1 MKIFT
6 SFFVFMYTYIYTYL
20 QTHKRFPLKNK
31 PYAAPSLAFNYDHV
45 HVSLNWNPWR
55 FFWGCISFWWVKPKT
70 IKWYEAFS
78 LSSWLKHMLIN
89 YLNYFCTALIQLVNL
104 NYFCTTLNLVRP
116 FFLKNK
122 KNITRIQTKSLI
134 LTLVSVKNNKWWIKS
149 VTNVIALCISRIAM
163 SLFS

>member
-31 PYAAPSLAFNYDHV
+31 PCAAPSLAFNMIMFMSLLIGIHEHFFGVACLFGESNQKQSNDTRLFHYLYD
-45 HVSLNWNPWR
+45 
-55 FFWGCISFWWVKPKT
+55 
-70 IKWYEAFS
+70 Y
-78 LSSWLKHMLIN
+78 KHMLIN
-89 YLNYFCTALIQLVNL
+89 HLNYFCTTLIQLVNF

-163 SLFS
+163 SLYS